1 MCLNPAFAAFVLFL
15 PRDAQNR
22 NKIKLFERALLLFQA
37 AINGSHFIRS
47 KIECCRSGLD
57 QTGFYFLPI
66 PKEKVSLLTH
76 ERECLLQRQHPH
88 QFLQRCNIKYS
99 VLWMLKQTR
108 QVFSKNRQLLFFL
121 MKIFSQEH
129 YLHISLRKTKL
140 GWGLRCSFKC
150 HSLFW

>member
-37 AINGSHFIRS
+37 AINSVQFIRN
-47 KIECCRSGLD
+47 KIELCHFGLD

-66 PKEKVSLLTH
+66 PKKKFPHSHMRGSISYRGSILTSFCKDKM
-76 ERECLLQRQHPH
+76 ESTVYYGCL
-88 QFLQRCNIKYS
+88 
-99 VLWMLKQTR
+99 
-108 QVFSKNRQLLFFL
+108 SKADKISQENRQKPFFFL
-121 MKIFSQEH
+121 QEH
-129 YLHISLRKTKL
+129 YLQISLRKRKL
-140 GWGLRCSFKC
+140 GWGLECSFNY